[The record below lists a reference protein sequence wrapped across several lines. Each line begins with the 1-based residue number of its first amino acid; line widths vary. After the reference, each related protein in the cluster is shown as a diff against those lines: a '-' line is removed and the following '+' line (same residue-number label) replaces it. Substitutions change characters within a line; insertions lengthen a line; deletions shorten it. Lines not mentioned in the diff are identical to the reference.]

1 MSVEN
6 PNQKYRK
13 MKMRKFIITS
23 ILALSAVAV
32 FAQREK
38 GSWKDYLSFSN
49 ANRIAITPA
58 KVYCATGGGLMYYD
72 LQDNSVNKFSGI
84 SQLSDFGIKTIA
96 WSNENNVLVI
106 AYNNCNIDLVYEDRV
121 INISDIKRKQLA
133 GKNINNIS
141 FAGNEAYLSC
151 SFGIV
156 VLNLEKKE
164 VKDTYIIGQGGTYL
178 NVNDTEA
185 DAGYIYAATDIG
197 IFRAERS
204 GVNLLDYNNWMR
216 IQNIPRNQS
225 KFNHLVTHA
234 GRVIA
239 NYTPEEWYS
248 DEMFVLNGETWQPYL
263 TQIRF
268 AFDMQKNG
276 NYLTIASRDA
286 VFIIDENHTVVER
299 INSYQI
305 GNQQISSIKPR
316 SAGVTANGVVW
327 VADSEQSLVKIS
339 GNNAE
344 TISLPGPIDNE
355 IFSLHQAGNELWT
368 TPGTRIGWQLARF
381 QRYGNSQWTHFKK
394 DNRPELDGLFN
405 ITSVAVNPSDPA
417 HFYVASWGS
426 GLLEYRNDE
435 FVQRYSNNN
444 SPLET
449 ALPSRPDEP
458 YVRIGGIAFDSEK
471 NLWVTN
477 STVAKNL
484 LKLSPAG
491 EWETITLPEVANNY
505 NTGDLII
512 TQNDDK
518 WILLPGGNDAY
529 VVDKGGSRK
538 KRLLVTSYFNN
549 GVIEEY
555 KRMNDLFCI
564 AEDLEGAIW
573 IGTSMGVAVYN
584 NPNRIWDSDNF
595 YAIRP
600 SLDLNDGL
608 FHPLLETET
617 VTAIAVD
624 GANRKWLGT
633 RNSGVYLVSNS
644 GEKEVFHFTTENS
657 PLLSNTITG
666 IAINQQTGEV
676 FFGTSEGLVSYQGE
690 AIAGK
695 ESYADVYVYPNP
707 VRETYDGPVT
717 ITGLIENTD
726 VKITDISGNLVYQG
740 TSLGGQAVWDGKNL
754 NGNRVRT
761 GVYLIFCNDKNGEET
776 HIEKL
781 LFIN

>member
-1 MSVEN
+1 MSKSCL
-6 PNQKYRK
+6 P
-13 MKMRKFIITS
+13 KFLLTVI
-23 ILALSAVAV
+23 AVAV
-32 FAQREK
+32 ATFTFAQREK
-38 GSWKDYLSFSN
+38 GTWKDYLSFSE
-49 ANRIAITPA
+49 ANKIAMAPG

-96 WSNENNVLVI
+96 WSDESNVLVV
-106 AYNNCNIDLVYEDRV
+106 AYNNSNIDLVYEDRV
-121 INISDIKRKQLA
+121 MNISDIKRKQIA

-141 FAGNEAYLSC
+141 FSGTEAYLSC

-156 VLNLEKKE
+156 VLNLEKQE

-185 DAGYIYAATDIG
+185 DANYLYAATDIG
-197 IFRAERS
+197 IFRAERT
-204 GVNLLDYNNWMR
+204 GVNLLDYNNWSR
-216 IQNIPRNQS
+216 IQNIPRTHN

-248 DEMFVLNGETWQPYL
+248 DEMFILNNDTWQPYL

-286 VFIIDENHTVVER
+286 IFIIDENHTVTER
-299 INSYQI
+299 IDSYKFSDRQV
-305 GNQQISSIKPR
+305 SSIKPR
-316 SAGVTANGVVW
+316 SAGIAANGSLW
-327 VADSEQSLVKIS
+327 VADSDQSLLKIS
-339 GNNAE
+339 GGNAE
-344 TISLPGPIDNE
+344 SISLPGPIDNV
-355 IFSLHQAGNELWT
+355 IFSLHQSGKELWT
-368 TPGTRIGWQLARF
+368 TPGDRTGWQHARF
-381 QRYGNSQWTHFKK
+381 QRFGNNQWTHYKK
-394 DNRPELDGLFN
+394 DNHPELDGLFN

-435 FVQRYSNNN
+435 FVKRYSNNN

-449 ALPSRPDEP
+449 SLPSRPDEP
-458 YVRIGGIAFDSEK
+458 YVRVGGMEFDSEG

-477 STVAKNL
+477 STVARNL
-484 LKLSPAG
+484 LRLSPAG
-491 EWETITLPEVANNY
+491 EWEPITLPEVANNY
-505 NTGDLII
+505 NIGDVIV
-512 TQNDDK
+512 TKNDDK
-518 WILLPGGNDAY
+518 WVIVLGGNDAY
-529 VVDKGGSRK
+529 VVDKNGTRK

-564 AEDLEGAIW
+564 AEDLEGAVW

-584 NPNRIWDSDNF
+584 NPNRIWDSDSF

-633 RNSGVYLVSNS
+633 RNSGVYLVSKN
-644 GEKEVFHFTTENS
+644 GEQEVMHFTTENS
-657 PLLSNTITG
+657 PLLSNTITD

-676 FFGTSEGLVSYQGE
+676 FFGTTEGLISYQGE

-695 ESYADVYVYPNP
+695 ESYAEVYVYPNP
-707 VRETYDGPVT
+707 VRETWDGPVT

-740 TSLGGQAVWDGKNL
+740 TSLGGQAVWNGENL
-754 NGNRVRT
+754 NGNRVKT
-761 GVYLIFCNDKNGEET
+761 GVYLIFCNDKYGEET